1 MASRLFSEFFFIR
14 IIVLVPYPTRVGFLK
29 RARGI
34 FLRLLS
40 VATIE
45 VKYNDA
51 ITFINDR
58 LFFYQSVRQ
67 SVSQSVSDR
76 LFFTMLQNRRQAAQ
90 TEGNIYDG
98 PT

>member
-67 SVSQSVSDR
+67 SVSDR
-76 LFFTMLQNRRQAAQ
+76 LFFFTMLQNRPARCA
-90 TEGNIYDG
+90 GSRS
-98 PT
+98 

>member
-58 LFFYQSVRQ
+58 LFFYQSVSQ
-67 SVSQSVSDR
+67 SSVSPSQ
-76 LFFTMLQNRRQAAQ
+76 
-90 TEGNIYDG
+90 
-98 PT
+98 

>member
-1 MASRLFSEFFFIR
+1 MASRPFSEFFFIR
-14 IIVLVPYPTRVGFLK
+14 ITIVLVPYPTRVGFLK
-29 RARGI
+29 RARGF

-51 ITFINDR
+51 ISFINDR

-67 SVSQSVSDR
+67 SVSDR
-76 LFFTMLQNRRQAAQ
+76 LFFFTMLQNRPARRADR
-90 TEGNIYDG
+90 G
-98 PT
+98 